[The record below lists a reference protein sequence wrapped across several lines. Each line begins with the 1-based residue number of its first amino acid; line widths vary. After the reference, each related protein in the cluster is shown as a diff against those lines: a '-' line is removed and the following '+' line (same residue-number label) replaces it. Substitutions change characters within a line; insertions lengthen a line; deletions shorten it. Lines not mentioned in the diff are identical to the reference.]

1 MFEII
6 LKEIYKLFRKFPYLK
21 ELIVNSFPNSLKR
34 YLGVFPIQLNTE
46 KKLLQKV
53 LTNGN
58 WNMSYGRTPM
68 HIELENEF
76 AKYVGT
82 AEAVAVSGGGT
93 GIQMSL
99 RALGLNHQSEVL
111 MQVDTCSAVPM
122 ATLNAQV
129 VPRFF
134 DADSNSFHSSI
145 ESINNQLNMNSKAII
160 ATHFWGNSDDV
171 DSLLKIC
178 SSNNLHFIEDACLAL
193 GTKISGAMAGSFG
206 TVGVFSFGSTKPI
219 QAGEGGMLVTN
230 DKDLA
235 RELRSMRHWGERTKD
250 YGYRDV
256 QQLSWNGRMSEFSA
270 AVALGQLRG
279 YPTFLE
285 KIRENVRYFER
296 FLDNEISDISL
307 NLGNSSRLED
317 SSFTQ
322 SVLTLHNFSQEKKK
336 KLLLHLRNS
345 GITAFHANFEP
356 IPTLSLFKSNDWAK
370 WINQR
375 DLKSDLEM
383 NEIQFKN
390 AYDIYNYKGIGLAR
404 SNFQSR
410 FTINRLIKSLRSFN

>member
-21 ELIVNSFPNSLKR
+21 ELIVNSFPNSVKR

-53 LTNGN
+53 LNNGN

-145 ESINNQLNMNSKAII
+145 ESINNQLNINSKAII

-285 KIRENVRYFER
+285 KIRENVRVFAR

-307 NLGNSSRLED
+307 NLGNSSKLED

-322 SVLTLHNFSQEKKK
+322 SVLALHNFSQQKKK

-345 GITAFHANFEP
+345 GIIAFHANFEP

-375 DLKSDLEM
+375 VLNSDLEM

-404 SNFQSR
+404 SNFQSK